1 MKTVKLAAAV
11 VLLTAGSAAIGK
23 DKEDPRISAVL
34 SCTEIAQSEQRLQC
48 FDSKMQAFR
57 QAVVAGRLVA
67 AEEST
72 TPFALEGV
80 VKSSSVTGF
89 NRFLVVMDTGDRWEL
104 VANSSNDGPPRIGT
118 KAKLRKG
125 IMGNYWFVDP
135 LASDRKASY
144 RGRRI

>member
-1 MKTVKLAAAV
+1 MKSVKLAAAL
-11 VLLTAGSAAIGK
+11 VLLTAASAAMAK

-34 SCTEIAQSEQRLQC
+34 SCTEITQPEQRLQC

-57 QAVVAGRLVA
+57 EAVVAGQLVA

-80 VKSSSVTGF
+80 VKSSSVSGF
-89 NRFLVVMDTGDRWEL
+89 NRFLVVMDSGDRWEL
-104 VANSSNDGPPRIGT
+104 VANSSNDAPPRIGT

-125 IMGNYWFVDP
+125 VMGNYWFIDP

-144 RGRRI
+144 RGRRL

>member
-1 MKTVKLAAAV
+1 MMRIAAV
-11 VLLTAGSAAIGK
+11 GLMALILAGSATAK

-34 SCTEIAQSEQRLQC
+34 SCTEISQPEARLQC

-80 VKSSSVTGF
+80 VKSSSVSGF
-89 NRFLVVMDTGDRWEL
+89 NRFLVVMDNGDRWEL
-104 VANSSNDGPPRIGT
+104 VANSSGDAPPRIGT